1 MPKCKLENLLKCSSH
16 LSKQNQKNTK
26 MVGIGNTCTRWKS
39 TKSKSLY
46 FNNPKNVPQ
55 TSNEHN
61 STANSNYL
69 EFECK
74 YDFHAPSSTFVK
86 ISCCLFHFDL
96 CIVETHGFKFQTLT
110 IKIQKGW
117 NNCFIYKSWKKFLV
131 YVVTLYMKNIHPK
144 SMPLKKE
151 DEFTPNCKHAT
162 FPTPRM

>member
-1 MPKCKLENLLKCSSH
+1 MQAWKFIEMLLTPIKT
-16 LSKQNQKNTK
+16 KPKNTK
-26 MVGIGNTCTRWKS
+26 MVGIGNTCTPWKS

-61 STANSNYL
+61 STPNSNYL

-86 ISCCLFHFDL
+86 NLCCLLHFDL

-117 NNCFIYKSWKKFLV
+117 NNYLMYKSWKKFLV
-131 YVVTLYMKNIHPK
+131 YVVTLYIK
-144 SMPLKKE
+144 
-151 DEFTPNCKHAT
+151 
-162 FPTPRM
+162 